1 MYISVDPKSSVP
13 VYVQLK
19 QQLRLAV
26 ATGAL
31 QPGDQLPTLREL
43 ANQVLVNPNT
53 IGRVYRELQAEGLFN
68 ARQGSGTFVSED
80 APAAG
85 AAEARAAVRD
95 RLEEAARLGLSLRLD
110 PSEISRL
117 FDEALRRAN
126 SHNTTSKGGE
136 YA

>member
-1 MYISVDPKSSVP
+1 MYISIDPKSSVP

-43 ANQVLVNPNT
+43 ASQLLVNPNT
-53 IGRVYRELQAEGLFN
+53 IGRVYRELQTEGLFT

-85 AAEARAAVRD
+85 VAEARAAVR
-95 RLEEAARLGLSLRLD
+95 RQLEEAAKLGLSLRLD
-110 PSEISRL
+110 PAEISRL
-117 FDEALRRAN
+117 FEEALLRAKA
-126 SHNTTSKGGE
+126 HNTTSQ
-136 YA
+136 